1 MKARKRQIAF
11 YKGWGRMAVKRGRA
25 VSRMKR
31 VVNGSHWA
39 YDSLWNFP
47 PYITPKFVRGN
58 QLEVHHSNQALQYFY

>member
-31 VVNGSHWA
+31 VVDDSPWRCTIGIRPKHWI
-39 YDSLWNFP
+39 F
-47 PYITPKFVRGN
+47 
-58 QLEVHHSNQALQYFY
+58 

>member
-31 VVNGSHWA
+31 AAQKQYNAVCRCEKYHYVNA
-39 YDSLWNFP
+39 TEEP
-47 PYITPKFVRGN
+47 GN
-58 QLEVHHSNQALQYFY
+58 LYCMNCLKKPR